1 MPMEVKMSKHHSYSR
16 FKNEPKSINFNDPVD
31 LDDVNE
37 VAAEE
42 EAAEADTDIGSGDLE
57 YILESMDA
65 AEPEVV
71 EQMSAYKGK
80 INKRSNLRKEPNMG
94 SDVLLIME
102 PDTDVIVLNSA
113 IVYDGFYR
121 IKCND
126 VEGYVR
132 EDLCDVEV

>member
-1 MPMEVKMSKHHSYSR
+1 MPMEVKMSKHRSYSR

-42 EAAEADTDIGSGDLE
+42 EAVEIDTDIDIGSEDLE
-57 YILESMDA
+57 YILESMDT
-65 AEPEVV
+65 V
-71 EQMSAYKGK
+71 EMVTYKGQ

-113 IVYDGFYR
+113 IVYDGFYQ

-126 VEGYVR
+126 IEGYVR